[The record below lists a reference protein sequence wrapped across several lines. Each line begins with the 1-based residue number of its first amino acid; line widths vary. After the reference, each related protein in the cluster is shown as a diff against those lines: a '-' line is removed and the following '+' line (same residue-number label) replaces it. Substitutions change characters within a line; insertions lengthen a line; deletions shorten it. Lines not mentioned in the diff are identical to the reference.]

1 VPNGK
6 AETSGCAIVEN
17 VHGETRKT
25 DDVGEANN
33 NLRDILE
40 RIIEGAPRRHVGLPK
55 RRQIGSDEAKPAREL
70 WDEIAEHVAGS
81 GKAVQQDD
89 RWRLVRPSLAV
100 ENVDAVDIHLP
111 VRDGV
116 HEKFF
121 RYCDHTLQL
130 ARR

>member
-1 VPNGK
+1 MSDCPNAG
-6 AETSGCAIVEN
+6 
-17 VHGETRKT
+17 RFW
-25 DDVGEANN
+25 
-33 NLRDILE
+33 
-40 RIIEGAPRRHVGLPK
+40 
-55 RRQIGSDEAKPAREL
+55 SDEAKPASEL
-70 WDEIAEHVAGS
+70 WDEIAEHVAGG

-100 ENVDAVDIHLP
+100 ENLDAVDIHLP

-116 HEKFF
+116 HGKFF